1 MEPLRY
7 EYDAQVR
14 VQLSKQEIKLLRE
27 VCERH
32 YDSAVRALSEPGKG
46 AVLNG
51 ADNTCVGELGEATF
65 TYRQLDTLVKGLE
78 GPQNDKEMELYTHF
92 RRLLLVL
99 REESK
104 RVNDPETCRIS
115 KQMWLEQLEK
125 KGWPR

>member
-1 MEPLRY
+1 MEPLRW
-7 EYDAQVR
+7 EFEAQVR
-14 VQLSKQEIKLLRE
+14 VQLSRSEVDLLRV

-51 ADNTCVGELGEATF
+51 ASNTCVNDTTEATF

-78 GPQNDKEMELYTHF
+78 GPQNDKEFELYAHF
-92 RRLLLVL
+92 RRLLIAL
-99 REESK
+99 RDEGK
-104 RVNDPETCRIS
+104 RVNDPVTAKLEKS
-115 KQMWLEQLEK
+115 WWLEQLEK